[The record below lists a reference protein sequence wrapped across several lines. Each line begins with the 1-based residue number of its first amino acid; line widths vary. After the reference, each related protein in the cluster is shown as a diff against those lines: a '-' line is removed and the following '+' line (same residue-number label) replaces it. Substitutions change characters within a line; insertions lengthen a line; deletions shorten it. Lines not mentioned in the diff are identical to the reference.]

1 MVHRVV
7 LPGRLEASLAR
18 KLVECAREITEQPH
32 VVVDASGVGFAQPF
46 GIVTLGA
53 ALLRR
58 ERAGHAAAQ
67 YEAPRDIGAREF
79 LEEVGFD
86 ALLRTGQPPG
96 ATGTLPIRRAS
107 VASIDALYLHQVAQ
121 LVERLVPDTSEAVAY
136 LIETALKEMLQNVVE
151 HAESTTDA
159 IILTRWYHQ
168 HHNVRIAI
176 ADSGIGIA
184 QALSRNPKYAHV
196 QKDTELVRLAATVE
210 GTTGRTTGRFGGL
223 GLKRLRDICLERGG
237 SIHITSGTV
246 DAHYILDKDREAFAP
261 RLQGSTVEID
271 FRPGPNLGSRA
282 APSDEDFF

>member
-1 MVHRVV
+1 MHRVV
-7 LPGRLEASLAR
+7 LPARLEASLAR
-18 KLVECAREITEQPH
+18 KLVECAREITQHPH
-32 VVVDASGVGFAQPF
+32 VVVDASDVGFAQPF
-46 GIVTLGA
+46 GIVTLAA

-58 ERAGHAAAQ
+58 ERAGLSAAD
-67 YEAPRDIGAREF
+67 YTSPRDAAAREF
-79 LEEVGFD
+79 LEEVGFE

-96 ATGTLPIRRAS
+96 GTGTLPIRRAS
-107 VASIDALYLHQVAQ
+107 AASIDPLYLHQVAQ

-168 HHNVRIAI
+168 QHNVRIAI

-282 APSDEDFF
+282 VPSDEDFF